1 MAETWRLLDT
11 GLASPARNIALNRAL
26 LEARATDEIPST
38 LRFARFTRCVLI
50 GARHS
55 GAQELDLEYCRQHA
69 IALQR
74 RITSGS
80 AGYVDERQLV
90 WELYLH
96 RRELASTSLH
106 ALGRRICHAAATGL
120 SAFDVDARFRERA
133 QIEIDGC
140 ALASGGFAVERDAI
154 LFQGMLTLE
163 AQPAGTLGVLRTP
176 WSGDAE
182 SIAAAATTRLTSLN
196 LALGSAAAPRRVK
209 QNLAEAFESEF
220 DVEFRDAD
228 CGLSEHTR
236 CEAAMAAI
244 DTRDWIEHI
253 ATPASDAPL
262 LAATYRTGAG
272 ALAVALT
279 YDRAARTI
287 RRVWITSPCPCTPA
301 RACADF
307 EAALT
312 DVPLTGLERAVGGF
326 FGSRVVDCG
335 GYTPADFIA
344 ALKLAVRQPLLAD
357 NS

>member
-106 ALGRRICHAAATGL
+106 ALGRRICHAAATALAALG
-120 SAFDVDARFRERA
+120 VDTRCRDRL
-133 QIEIDGC
+133 QIEADGR
-140 ALASGGFAVERDAI
+140 ALGGGGFAVEGDAI
-154 LFQGMLTLE
+154 LFQGSLTLD
-163 AQPAGTLGVLRTP
+163 ADPASTLAVLRTP
-176 WSGDAE
+176 WSGDAAA
-182 SIAAAATTRLTSLN
+182 IAGEATKRLTSLK
-196 LALGSAAAPRRVK
+196 LALGRAPEPRLVK
-209 QNLAEAFESEF
+209 RNLAEAFESEF
-220 DVEFRDAD
+220 EVEFREAD
-228 CGLSEHTR
+228 LGLSEHAR
-236 CEAAMAAI
+236 CETAMAGI
-244 DTRDWIEHI
+244 DTRDWIEH
-253 ATPASDAPL
+253 AAAPASDAPL
-262 LAATYRTGAG
+262 LAASHGTAAG

-279 YDRAARTI
+279 YDRATETI
-287 RRVWITSPCPCTPA
+287 RRVWLTSAPALEPA
-301 RACADF
+301 RLCGDI
-307 EAALT
+307 EAALS
-312 DVPLTGLERAVGGF
+312 DVPLSRLASVVERF
-326 FGSRVVDCG
+326 FGSRVVDG

-344 ALKLAVRQPLLAD
+344 VLTRAVTQPLLAD